1 MFPDWMKD
9 APKPYSSVLVA
20 NRGEIAVRIL
30 QSARELGLK
39 GISIYSDS
47 DANSLH
53 VEVSEEA
60 IHLPGKLLSE
70 TYLNIE
76 AIINAAK
83 ISGAEAIHPGYGFL
97 SERSDFAKAVVDS
110 NFNMDRPKSK
120 INRNHGRQNTCS

>member
-1 MFPDWMKD
+1 MDGASNPF
-9 APKPYSSVLVA
+9 SSVLVA

-30 QSARELGLK
+30 NSARELGLR

-53 VEVSEEA
+53 VEISEEA
-60 IHLPGKLLSE
+60 IHLPGKQLSE
-70 TYLNIE
+70 TYLNID

-97 SERSDFAKAVVDS
+97 SERSDFAQAVVDS
-110 NFNMDRPKSK
+110 GLIWIGP
-120 INRNHGRQNTCS
+120 